1 MRKEAGGA
9 EEGGGE
15 GAEVSGSG
23 TLGDAPS
30 AARVAEAGRGGAE
43 RQRGRQGRVPT
54 ACSRWKDLAS
64 PGRRVGSPALARTP
78 RLRSPR
84 RCRGQRLPSLAPGL
98 ARLSA
103 SASRLVLPL
112 WPSSLAFLNPSLSLS
127 TPRSPV
133 EVSRSLCVWGVGR
146 PHCFS
151 CFSVLPR
158 PCVPGSLSLPLW
170 LPLLSFVWVSA
181 HLGLPPPPSRLPPQ
195 LCRLGPSRLP
205 SVSLIVPAPPELRS
219 EPLCVPVSPGF
230 SNSGAERP
238 GSANLL
244 PLPSH
249 NENPV
254 QPESPW
260 PFRQEAGVL
269 PPQFPT
275 LSLAESWDNTPPPVV
290 ERAQLRVQCAKWG
303 GGRRNQNANFGAGGV
318 PG

>member
-1 MRKEAGGA
+1 MRKEAGGV

-54 ACSRWKDLAS
+54 ARSRWKDLAS
-64 PGRRVGSPALARTP
+64 PGRRVGAPALARTP

-127 TPRSPV
+127 TPRSPA
-133 EVSRSLCVWGVGR
+133 EVSRSLCVRGVGR

-158 PCVPGSLSLPLW
+158 PASPARGLSRSGSLS
-170 LPLLSFVWVSA
+170 
-181 HLGLPPPPSRLPPQ
+181 
-195 LCRLGPSRLP
+195 
-205 SVSLIVPAPPELRS
+205 
-219 EPLCVPVSPGF
+219 
-230 SNSGAERP
+230 
-238 GSANLL
+238 
-244 PLPSH
+244 
-249 NENPV
+249 
-254 QPESPW
+254 
-260 PFRQEAGVL
+260 
-269 PPQFPT
+269 
-275 LSLAESWDNTPPPVV
+275 
-290 ERAQLRVQCAKWG
+290 
-303 GGRRNQNANFGAGGV
+303 
-318 PG
+318 